1 MAVDYLFKFILF
13 LAEAITVVVAIVFV
27 VASII
32 SLSTKGRE
40 RTKDQISV
48 KNISNKFIE
57 MKEILQ
63 SEILDKKQ
71 LKEIE
76 KKRKAKEKEEKNKE
90 ETKHRS
96 FVINF
101 DGDTE
106 ASQVENL
113 REEITA
119 ILTVAEKEDEVVI
132 CLESPGGMVHTYG
145 LAASQINRIK
155 QKEIPLTIIVDKVA
169 ASGGYLMACIADKL
183 KAAPFAIIGSIGV
196 VMQLPNFNKV
206 LKKYDVDY
214 EMITAGE
221 YKRTLT
227 VLGENTEKARVKA
240 KEEVDEVHD
249 LFKGFVNK
257 YRPELDLTKVAT
269 GEHWF
274 GQQALELGL
283 IDEIETS
290 DDYLMSISEDREIF
304 EVTKVEKLSLKEK
317 LAATADLSFNKIWNS
332 FFKKNSTNIQ

>member
-1 MAVDYLFKFILF
+1 MDYLFKFILF

-90 ETKHRS
+90 ETKPRS

>member
-90 ETKHRS
+90 ETKPRS

>member
-90 ETKHRS
+90 ETKPRS

-257 YRPELDLTKVAT
+257 YRPELDLAKVAT